1 MRARSVSGG
10 REILRATLQHP
21 DAHFEFGEPLNAI
34 RGFAAPRVGLIEES
48 CGRVDKV
55 QHLWLQQQGE
65 ESRVLSDDHGQKISV
80 GPPLY
85 NSGTGTAEIIPQ
97 TVPDKN
103 LAFDKIRN
111 IFLNDVERNR
121 VI

>member
-10 REILRATLQHP
+10 REFLRAALQHP

-48 CGRVDKV
+48 CGRVDRV
-55 QHLWLQQQGE
+55 QHLWLQQQDE
-65 ESRVLSDDHGQKISV
+65 ESQVLSDEQKISI
-80 GPPLY
+80 GPQLY
-85 NSGTGTAEIIPQ
+85 NSGKGTAEIIPQ

-121 VI
+121 II